1 MTQVKDFDIT
11 LMSPRTREMYD
22 GLTEEEQEAYRG
34 ISATDSTGFDFD
46 VPDYI
51 SVPNEHVYHKG
62 NAFIV
67 LGKDRLRST
76 LSQRAG
82 THSAAIDIVVGRLG
96 HRGRKRDNK
105 EKLQRVN
112 PDQKLDSARIYL
124 SQRCNV
130 DGEFE
135 LSPGRVGNTT
145 EAAPRSTVA
154 IKADTVRLIGRENI
168 KLVTR
173 TDAYNSQGGEIKN
186 VGMQRYGID
195 LIAMND
201 SSDMQPLV
209 KGENLVACLTE
220 IVGAINELRGLFNNY
235 VDEYRQVTIAMANHT
250 HNSPFYGTPT
260 SPPWTG
266 GTQASIKGL
275 VSIVADVTA
284 QLGLHATKCA
294 MIETNYLGA
303 TGVVEFVTEENTSA
317 YILSKY
323 NNTN

>member
-1 MTQVKDFDIT
+1 MTKAINLD
-11 LMSPRTREMYD
+11 LMSPYARAQYES
-22 GLTEEEQEAYRG
+22 LTPDEKEAFIG
-34 ISATDSTGFDFD
+34 IGEDVTGYNFD
-46 VPDYI
+46 VPAFNSTPYE
-51 SVPNEHVYHKG
+51 SVYSRG
-62 NAFIV
+62 NAFLV
-67 LGKDRLRST
+67 LGKDRLGDS
-76 LSQRAG
+76 LSSRVG
-82 THSAAIDIVVGRLG
+82 THTAAIDIVA
-96 HRGRKRDNK
+96 GRKGFRARRRDDN
-105 EKLQRVN
+105 EQLIQVN
-112 PDQKLDSARIYL
+112 SDQKLDAARIYL

-130 DGEFE
+130 DAEFD
-135 LSPGRVGNTT
+135 LTPGRVGNTT

-173 TDAYNSQGGEIKN
+173 TDAYNSQGGELKN